1 MTVRAARWVWR
12 TGKNGRVTRDRTLAA
27 TAVIEGFFGFAWF
40 GWGQADAP
48 TVLSVVYAVLS
59 AAALVV
65 AVLGVVAVRRSSGPS
80 PMADPAVRR
89 RYNVIVGIEFG
100 VILVGAIALGRAG
113 EPGWIPVW
121 VAAVV
126 GVHFVPL
133 AAVFPGTHL
142 VALGVVVTAVAL
154 AALVIGL
161 ATDVAPGTVTG
172 GGAGV
177 ALLVGGAA
185 ALVDR
190 RTEGPSRKM

>member
-1 MTVRAARWVWR
+1 
-12 TGKNGRVTRDRTLAA
+12 VTRDRTLAA
-27 TAVIEGFFGFAWF
+27 TAVVEGFFGFAWF

-48 TVLSVVYAVLS
+48 TALSVAFAVLS
-59 AAALVV
+59 GAALVV
-65 AVLGVVAVRRSSGPS
+65 AVLGVVAVRRSSGSS
-80 PMADPAVRR
+80 PMADPATRR

-100 VILVGAIALGRAG
+100 VIVVGAIALGRAG
-113 EPGWIPVW
+113 APDWIPVW

-133 AAVFPGTHL
+133 AGVFPGTHL

-154 AALVIGL
+154 AALVVGL

-172 GGAGV
+172 GGAGT

-185 ALVDR
+185 ALRGR
-190 RTEGPSRKM
+190 RTAVPSTKM